1 MQNKNMSLILFLV
14 AFVVL
19 WLLIEILSIVMK
31 LTGLGLSKSRFQIIS
46 ILTHTGFTTRESE
59 LIVQH
64 PVRRRI
70 ASALMIVSYVAQAT
84 LITLLFD
91 MLNSDQQSLLFI
103 FIALSAMLL
112 FIIFVTK
119 NKYISS
125 WFERFTE
132 KILMRSMKKIDER
145 HIEKILNLSPDFS
158 IYELVVDIDST
169 ICKKTL
175 REIHLKENYIQ
186 ILKIDRGSEVI
197 DFPTA
202 DTQVLPGDRMI
213 VYGKIDAI
221 TKMVL
226 K

>member
-1 MQNKNMSLILFLV
+1 MSLILFLV

-46 ILTHTGFTTRESE
+46 IVTHTGFTTRESE

-91 MLNSDQQSLLFI
+91 MLNSDQQSLLYI

-112 FIIFVTK
+112 FIILVTK
-119 NKYISS
+119 NKSISN

-132 KILMRSMKKIDER
+132 KILMRSMKKTDER

-169 ICKKTL
+169 ICKKML

-202 DTQVLPGDRMI
+202 ETRVLPGDRMI